1 MGAISNDLKALV
13 ALDTILIGAK
23 YFSVYSAS
31 FFVGSKFATA
41 CALIALTV
49 MSKGIDISSA

>member
-1 MGAISNDLKALV
+1 MGAISDDLKALV

-23 YFSVYSAS
+23 YFSVIPAS

-41 CALIALTV
+41 CALIVLTT
-49 MSKGIDISSA
+49 MSKGVDISNA

>member
-1 MGAISNDLKALV
+1 MGAITNDLKALV

-23 YFSVYSAS
+23 YFYLIPAS

-41 CALIALTV
+41 CALIVLTI
-49 MSKGIDISSA
+49 MSKGLDIRNA

>member
-1 MGAISNDLKALV
+1 MGAITNDLKALV

-23 YFSVYSAS
+23 YFYLIPAS

-49 MSKGIDISSA
+49 MSRGLDVENA

>member
-1 MGAISNDLKALV
+1 MGAISDDLKALV

-23 YFSVYSAS
+23 YFSVIPAS

-41 CALIALTV
+41 CALIVLTA
-49 MSKGIDISSA
+49 MSKGVDISNA

>member
-1 MGAISNDLKALV
+1 MGAIANDLKALV

-23 YFSVYSAS
+23 YFSVIPAS

-41 CALIALTV
+41 CAMIILTV

>member
-1 MGAISNDLKALV
+1 MGAITNDLKALV

-23 YFSVYSAS
+23 YFYLIPAA

-41 CALIALTV
+41 CALIVLTV
-49 MSKGIDISSA
+49 MSKGLDIQDA